1 MRSKRRELI
10 SKLGIC
16 PPELVKAFAPVRA
29 RIKRAVD
36 SCPKTVTLEQ
46 AIEQIK
52 KFNETKTN

>member
-1 MRSKRRELI
+1 MI